1 MAGKVDDETLVTAVF
16 ERTGANDE
24 RVLQGPAIGEDAAA
38 IDVPAG
44 TLLVSSDPISLAA
57 SHAGTLGVHV
67 ACNDVAAAGGDPAWL
82 TVTCL
87 LANDDTNILETIVPD
102 LHDAAS
108 AIDVSIVGGH
118 TEYVDA
124 LERPILSLTALGFA
138 DPHVPTGGA
147 NAGDRVVLA
156 GPAGL
161 EGTAV
166 LASDFGETLA
176 VPDDDLDDAEAF
188 LDEIS
193 VLPAARAIRTYASAM
208 TDPTEGGIAG
218 GLVELATASGVHL
231 AIERDS
237 IPVRS
242 VTDRLC
248 KAAGVDPLRIFGSG
262 ALLATVPPDAVD
274 PALDALAAVYVE
286 GSIIGTVFEPTDAEG
301 AVELDGEP
309 LETPVEDDLYALW
322 EHADSANE

>member
-1 MAGKVDDETLVTAVF
+1 MPGKVDDETLATAVF
-16 ERTGANDE
+16 GRTGATDD
-24 RVLQGPAIGEDAAA
+24 RILQGPAIGEDAAA

-57 SHAGTLGVHV
+57 IHVGTLGVHV
-67 ACNDVAAAGGDPAWL
+67 ACNDVAAAGGDPTWL

-87 LANDDTNILETIVPD
+87 LPSDDATALETIVSD

-118 TEYVDA
+118 TEYVDT

-147 NAGDRVVLA
+147 NPGDRIVLA

-166 LASDFGETLA
+166 LANDFGETLD
-176 VPDDDLDDAEAF
+176 VPAEDLEDAEAF
-188 LDEIS
+188 LEAIS
-193 VLPAARAIRTYASAM
+193 VLPAARAIRAHASAM
-208 TDPTEGGIAG
+208 TDPTEGGVAG

-231 AIERDS
+231 AVERDS

-242 VTDRLC
+242 VTERLC
-248 KAAGVDPLRIFGSG
+248 DAAGVDPLRIFGSG
-262 ALLATVPPDAVD
+262 ALLATVPPDVVD
-274 PALDALAAVYVE
+274 MALDALADVNVE
-286 GSIIGTVFEPTDAEG
+286 GSVIGTVSEG
-301 AVELDGEP
+301 DRPGGTVELDGEP

-322 EHADSANE
+322 ENADG